1 MLLYFTIPFRIET
14 GAMNQRPHYASKD
27 STQTLQE
34 GLQEYYALN
43 PHVTPP
49 ETQPP
54 EFAKILLAHDV
65 GHVIYGCDTGMYDEL
80 KILPLF
86 WWTSECTFQT
96 YLKMK
101 NTPAVDVMYNDMIK
115 EKGVLWLY
123 GAVLRVLPPL
133 VPELISI
140 WFKTRKRQNRVPFLE
155 FEPLLDRSLLD
166 IRQEFNLSQFIKAN

>member
-1 MLLYFTIPFRIET
+1 MS
-14 GAMNQRPHYASKD
+14 QRPHYKD
-27 STQTLQE
+27 KNSTQTLRE
-34 GLQEYYALN
+34 GLTEYYALN

-101 NTPAVDVMYNDMIK
+101 NTPAVDVMYDDMIR

-140 WFKTRKRQNRVPFLE
+140 WFKTRKRQNRIPFLE

-166 IRQEFNLSQFIKAN
+166 IRQEFSLLQFIK

>member
-1 MLLYFTIPFRIET
+1 MS
-14 GAMNQRPHYASKD
+14 QRPHYTDKN
-27 STQTLQE
+27 STQTLRE
-34 GLQEYYALN
+34 GLTEYYAFN
-43 PHVTPP
+43 PHVTKP

-101 NTPAVDVMYNDMIK
+101 NTPAVDVMYDDMIR

-123 GAVLRVLPPL
+123 GAVLKVLPPL

-140 WFKTRKRQNRVPFLE
+140 WLKTRKRQNRVPFLE

-166 IRQEFNLSQFIKAN
+166 IRQQFSLLQFIK

>member
-1 MLLYFTIPFRIET
+1 
-14 GAMNQRPHYASKD
+14 MNQQPHYKHKK
-27 STQTLQE
+27 STQTLRE
-34 GLQEYYALN
+34 GLKEYYALN
-43 PHVTPP
+43 PHVTGP

-101 NTPAVDVMYNDMIK
+101 NTPAVDVMYDDMIR

-123 GAVLRVLPPL
+123 GAVLRVLPRL
-133 VPELISI
+133 IPELISI

-166 IRQEFNLSQFIKAN
+166 IRQEFSLLQLIE

>member
-1 MLLYFTIPFRIET
+1 MSQP
-14 GAMNQRPHYASKD
+14 PHYKD
-27 STQTLQE
+27 KNSTQILRE
-34 GLQEYYALN
+34 GLTEYYALN

-101 NTPAVDVMYNDMIK
+101 NTPAVDVMYDDMIR

-123 GAVLRVLPPL
+123 GEVLRVLPPL

-140 WFKTRKRQNRVPFLE
+140 WFKTRKRQNRLPFLE

-166 IRQEFNLSQFIKAN
+166 IRQEFSLLQFIE